1 MDNNIMCDDLQ
12 GAPKGCHCRES
23 RVRGFIQARLLLK
36 IAQKPAYGYELL
48 DAINQDDQS
57 TFDPG
62 GLYRALRSM
71 EEDGLVLSSW
81 DTSGG
86 GPARRI
92 YKLTDLGFEYLDAW
106 AINIRK
112 TSQSLNS
119 FLKEYESKFK
129 EKRSTSNG

>member
-1 MDNNIMCDDLQ
+1 MCDDSQ
-12 GAPKGCHCRES
+12 STPKGCHCRES
-23 RVRGFIQARLLLK
+23 KVKGFLQARLLLK

-48 DAINQDDQS
+48 DALSQDDQS
-57 TFDPG
+57 TSDPG

-71 EEDGLVLSSW
+71 EEEGLLLSSW

-92 YKLTDLGFEYLDAW
+92 YTLTDLGFEYLDAW

-112 TSQSLNS
+112 TSQSLNE
-119 FLKEYESKFK
+119 FLMEYQSKIK

>member
-1 MDNNIMCDDLQ
+1 MDNNMCNDLQ

-23 RVRGFIQARLLLK
+23 KVRGFIQARLLLK

-48 DAINQDDQS
+48 DVLNQADQS
-57 TFDPG
+57 DLDPG

-71 EEDGLVLSSW
+71 EEVGLVLSSW

-86 GPARRI
+86 GAARRV
-92 YKLTDLGFEYLDAW
+92 YQLTDLGFEYLDAW
-106 AINIRK
+106 SIKIRK
-112 TSQSLNS
+112 TSQSLND
-119 FLKEYESKFK
+119 FLMEYESKLK